1 VHLNIKA
8 AMHQNA
14 PDFTISLCLTADNF
28 VLQGQGWVD
37 YKIFV
42 VHQPSKTRSEFGN
55 VDLNADLSTS
65 QVGKF
70 LPTLIQPM

>member
-1 VHLNIKA
+1 
-8 AMHQNA
+8 MHQNA

-55 VDLNADLSTS
+55 DSGIR
-65 QVGKF
+65 QVGADSC
-70 LPTLIQPM
+70 